1 MAQSKIIINL
11 LNGLTTVASIRN
23 KLGLGNTSG
32 ALPIANGG
40 TGKTKAEDAV
50 AALGIGD
57 AFITRNVT
65 ISIKTAASTTDSN
78 LSGTAP
84 SVSGYTPYF
93 IQGWDMSGTASSM
106 LMISR
111 LKLTPSTRGVS
122 VQVRNTHTSST
133 ADATMTV
140 QIGYIKNTLL

>member
-1 MAQSKIIINL
+1 MAQSKIKND
-11 LNGLTTVASIRN
+11 
-23 KLGLGNTSG
+23 TSYPV
-32 ALPIANGG
+32 PISKGG
-40 TGKTKAEDAV
+40 TGMTTAADAV
-50 AALGIGD
+50 AALGIGG
-57 AFITRNVT
+57 AFIGRNVT

-111 LKLTPSTRGVS
+111 LKLTPSSRVVS
-122 VQVRNTHTSST
+122 VQVRNTHASSA

-140 QIGYIKNTLL
+140 QVGYIKNTLL